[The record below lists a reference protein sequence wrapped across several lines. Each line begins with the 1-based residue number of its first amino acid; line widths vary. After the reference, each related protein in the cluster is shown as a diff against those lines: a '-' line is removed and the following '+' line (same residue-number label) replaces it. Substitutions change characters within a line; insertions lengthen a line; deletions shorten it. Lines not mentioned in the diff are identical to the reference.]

1 MSTMP
6 NRSPEPD
13 LLAVLGSEPSSSS
26 AHVSSS
32 VAVRRENPGVPTS
45 RHVLPKNLNAAIRS
59 LDDQELKRL
68 LLAALEERAR
78 RKLPVVQKGERKR
91 AEPAANA
98 LPKGKLNAIHA
109 AFKAGVAPSQIA
121 RQFGI
126 SRSDVQTALA
136 GYAKTKR

>member
-1 MSTMP
+1 MP

-32 VAVRRENPGVPTS
+32 AEVRRENPGVRSS

-78 RKLPVVQKGERKR
+78 RKLPVAEKSERKR
-91 AEPAANA
+91 AEAAA
-98 LPKGKLNAIHA
+98 DASPKGK
-109 AFKAGVAPSQIA
+109 
-121 RQFGI
+121 
-126 SRSDVQTALA
+126 
-136 GYAKTKR
+136 